1 MAQLLEP
8 AAVEAAVVPVAAVAP
23 AAELAAVLVELAAV
37 VLVAAVEPALADE
50 LEDEDDDAPS

>member
-1 MAQLLEP
+1 M
-8 AAVEAAVVPVAAVAP
+8 PVAAVAP